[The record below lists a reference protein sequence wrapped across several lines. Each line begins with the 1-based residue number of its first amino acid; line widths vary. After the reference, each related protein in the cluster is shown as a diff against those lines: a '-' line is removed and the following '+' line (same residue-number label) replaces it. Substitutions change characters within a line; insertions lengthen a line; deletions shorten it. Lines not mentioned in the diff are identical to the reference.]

1 MGTGGRC
8 TNCAAPI
15 DILLCMSAQSMV
27 YFTSV
32 MSHVSPCGCC
42 TSMLTSGAMMAKP
55 SKHTCEISAAF
66 MNSIRISNLST
77 MCPSVQFLI
86 SGQYFRLG
94 LARWTGNGC
103 SDALSV
109 VMLHQFLWVMQQPRA
124 SRRNCGQS
132 VTESQAGS
140 VLRPAHKQGHSDAC
154 LQQQQIVD

>member
-1 MGTGGRC
+1 MGGKC
-8 TNCAAPI
+8 TICAAPI

-55 SKHTCEISAAF
+55 SKHTCEISAAY

-109 VMLHQFLWVMQQPRA
+109 MMLHQFLWVMQQPRA
-124 SRRNCGQS
+124 SRRNSTVGSQS
-132 VTESQAGS
+132 LSPKLAVFSGPPT
-140 VLRPAHKQGHSDAC
+140 HKGTAMLVCSSSRS
-154 LQQQQIVD
+154 